1 MMQFEKKI
9 KVRSTYDGVP
19 IKSTAWARGFQL
31 GSVLYDIYG
40 QRWEV
45 MQDIHFDK
53 YWFREVVTEK

>member
-1 MMQFEKKI
+1 MQFEKKI
-9 KVRSTYDGVP
+9 KVLQTENGETVKRTH
-19 IKSTAWARGFQL
+19 WARL
-31 GSVLYDIYG
+31 LSVGSTMYDMYG